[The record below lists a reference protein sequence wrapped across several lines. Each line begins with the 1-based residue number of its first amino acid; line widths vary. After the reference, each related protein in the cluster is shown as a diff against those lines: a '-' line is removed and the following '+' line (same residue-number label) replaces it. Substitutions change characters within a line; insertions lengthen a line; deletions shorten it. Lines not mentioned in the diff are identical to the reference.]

1 MNSAHINEII
11 SFVGIGLMLLSLF
24 LIFLS
29 RNKIKIKFLKMI
41 TAFIAYM
48 SLIISGILIT
58 YIVLSWP
65 S

>member
-1 MNSAHINEII
+1 MSTSHINELI

-29 RNKIKIKFLKMI
+29 RHKIKIKFLRMI

>member
-1 MNSAHINEII
+1 MSTAHINELI
-11 SFVGIGLMLLSLF
+11 SFAGIGLMLLSLF
-24 LIFLS
+24 LIYLS
-29 RNKIKIKFLKMI
+29 RNKIKIKFLRMI
-41 TAFIAYM
+41 TTFIAYM